1 MRAAREGLIIDTTVP
16 HPARRYNYWLG
27 GKDNFAADRESGDA
41 IAVRWP
47 DIVFAV
53 RENRAFLQR
62 AVHYAATRG
71 IRQWL
76 DIGTGLPTAD
86 NTHEVA
92 QRVDPASRIVYVDN
106 DPLVLVHAR
115 ALLNST
121 PQGATAYIDA
131 DLRDPKKI
139 LADPDLSTT
148 LGLKE
153 PVALNLV
160 AILHFVHDND
170 QAYAVVETLK
180 DALAPGSLLVLSHG
194 SYDLMPRAHVQALTS
209 GDYPG
214 QGDFHARTHNEVSR
228 YFDRFELV
236 APDPE
241 DPNVDLDKPELGLV
255 SDWGRA
261 PGEERPP
268 PQSVSTWGAVARKPE
283 PRPTG
288 VGPPRASQRQAPVT
302 APTP

>member
-1 MRAAREGLIIDTTVP
+1 MTTANGGGPAATGHHEIDTTRP

-41 IAVRWP
+41 IAARWP
-47 DIVFAV
+47 DIVVAA
-53 RENRAFLQR
+53 RQNRAFLQR
-62 AVHYAATRG
+62 AVRYAATHG

-92 QRVDPASRIVYVDN
+92 QCVDPTSRVVYVDN

-115 ALLNST
+115 ALLTST
-121 PQGATAYIDA
+121 PEGATSYIDA

-139 LADPDLSTT
+139 LADPTLTATLDLRQ
-148 LGLKE
+148 

-170 QAYAVVETLK
+170 EAYAVVNALK

-194 SYDLMPRAHVQALTS
+194 SYDLMPERYIKALS
-209 GDYPG
+209 AGGYPG
-214 QGDFHARTHNEVSR
+214 DGDFRARTRDEVSR
-228 YFDRFELV
+228 FFDGFELI
-236 APDPE
+236 AYDPQNA
-241 DPNVDLDKPELGLV
+241 DVDLGPPELGLV

-268 PQSVSTWGAVARKPE
+268 PESVSTWGAVAHK
-283 PRPTG
+283 TG
-288 VGPPRASQRQAPVT
+288 PCLRGSVT
-302 APTP
+302 DKGGSG